1 MNAVVEI
8 AGQQFEVENKQQL
21 YVPKLQGEPGDT
33 VTFDNILLATDG
45 DNSNVGTPYVEGSV
59 EAKIIEHTRD
69 KKVLVFHKKRRKG
82 YQKLNGHRQHFTQIE
97 ITNINI
103 NN

>member
-8 AGQQFEVENKQQL
+8 AGQQFEVEASQQL

-33 VTFDNILLATDG
+33 VTFDNVLTTTDG
-45 DNSNVGTPYVEGSV
+45 DNVNVGTPYLEGGNV

-82 YQKLNGHRQHFTQIE
+82 YQKLNGHRQHYTQIE

-103 NN
+103 